1 MMNDCPLVR
10 VKSSRCD
17 WLTDLKTV
25 PHIIGVVVFQQQN
38 SFGSLLFGKYS
49 CIAHI
54 HFNYICFMKRYAVV
68 KEIGDVSTSV
78 VREFDEPQDAFAF
91 KDLLV
96 RSEVKDFIKY
106 YAVENLSLDPPGS
119 LYDLQA

>member
-1 MMNDCPLVR
+1 
-10 VKSSRCD
+10 
-17 WLTDLKTV
+17 
-25 PHIIGVVVFQQQN
+25 
-38 SFGSLLFGKYS
+38 
-49 CIAHI
+49 
-54 HFNYICFMKRYAVV
+54 MKRYAVV